1 MKTNQMME
9 VNIGGFTLP
18 IGHKTQM
25 GSLNALWAYGNGLRK
40 AKGLSELRLDNYLS
54 SPDTIEFLLAVEKRY
69 GTGYSKSLE
78 SRELEIPIDTGDSN
92 LSPKQSLTIEY
103 DRKTGHAKII
113 GGELSIIKTKRG
125 KYGGT
130 WAHLQVLTHAAGKLN
145 ADFLVEIIHVF
156 LNDKILGWRDIGGD
170 NYISLN
176 IAIDKFLPG
185 REAKSSNMGIY
196 INTAKLLKAKILGDE
211 GNWNN
216 ATPASVGW
224 VKGRVG
230 RATSVTTISQ
240 LILQSFFVN
249 RTVVVG
255 FV

>member
-1 MKTNQMME
+1 MME

-40 AKGLSELRLDNYLS
+40 AKGLKELDMKDYLR

-69 GTGYSKSLE
+69 GTGISKCGDSPQLE
-78 SRELEIPIDTGDSN
+78 YPIDTDSSE
-92 LSPKQSLTIEY
+92 LLPKQDLTIEY
-103 DRKTGHAKII
+103 DRKTGRAKII

-130 WAHLQVLTHAAGKLN
+130 WAHLQVLTHAAGKLS

-176 IAIDKFLPG
+176 IAIDNFLPG
-185 REAKSSNMGIY
+185 REATNSNMGIY
-196 INTAKLLKAKILGDE
+196 INTAKLLKAKILGDD
-211 GNWNN
+211 GKWNS
-216 ATPASVGW
+216 ATPIQLT
-224 VKGRVG
+224 K
-230 RATSVTTISQ
+230 RAKFEEKLISF
-240 LILQSFFVN
+240 LEM
-249 RTVVVG
+249 G
-255 FV
+255 FIRDWTHFKEVIHKL

>member
-1 MKTNQMME
+1 MRC
-9 VNIGGFTLP
+9 
-18 IGHKTQM
+18 
-25 GSLNALWAYGNGLRK
+25 GLMVM
-40 AKGLSELRLDNYLS
+40 GLSELRLDNYLS

-69 GTGYSKSLE
+69 GTGYSKYLE
-78 SRELEIPIDTGDSN
+78 SRELENPINTDDSD
-92 LSPKQSLTIEY
+92 LLPQQSLTIEY

-156 LNDKILGWRDIGGD
+156 LNEKILGWRDIGGD

-185 REAKSSNMGIY
+185 REATNSNMGIY
-196 INTAKLLKAKILGDE
+196 INTAKLLKAKILGDD
-211 GNWNN
+211 GNWNS
-216 ATPASVGW
+216 ATPIQLT
-224 VKGRVG
+224 K
-230 RATSVTTISQ
+230 RAKFEEK
-240 LILQSFFVN
+240 LITLLEMD
-249 RTVVVG
+249 VVRDWKH
-255 FV
+255 FKELIHKL

>member
-78 SRELEIPIDTGDSN
+78 SSELEIPIDTGDSN
-92 LSPKQSLTIEY
+92 LSPKHSLTIEY
-103 DRKTGHAKII
+103 DRKTGHAKVV

-130 WAHLQVLTHAAGKLN
+130 WAHLQVLTHAAGM
-145 ADFLVEIIHVF
+145 DCIT
-156 LNDKILGWRDIGGD
+156 
-170 NYISLN
+170 
-176 IAIDKFLPG
+176 G
-185 REAKSSNMGIY
+185 RI
-196 INTAKLLKAKILGDE
+196 
-211 GNWNN
+211 
-216 ATPASVGW
+216 
-224 VKGRVG
+224 
-230 RATSVTTISQ
+230 
-240 LILQSFFVN
+240 
-249 RTVVVG
+249 
-255 FV
+255 

>member
-25 GSLNALWAYGNGLRK
+25 GSLNALWAYGNRLRK
-40 AKGLSELRLDNYLS
+40 AKGLSELDMKDYLR

-69 GTGYSKSLE
+69 GTGISKCGDSPQLE
-78 SRELEIPIDTGDSN
+78 NSIDTADSD
-92 LSPKQSLTIEY
+92 LSPKQNLTIEY
-103 DRKTGHAKII
+103 DRKTGRAKII
-113 GGELSIIKTKRG
+113 GGKLSIIKTKRG

-130 WAHLQVLTHAAGKLN
+130 WAHLQVLTHAAGKLS

-176 IAIDKFLPG
+176 IAIDNFLPG
-185 REAKSSNMGIY
+185 REATNSNMGIY
-196 INTAKLLKAKILGDE
+196 INTAKLLKAKILGNG
-211 GNWNN
+211 GNWNSS
-216 ATPASVGW
+216 TPVQLTKRAKFEEKLISFLEMSFIRDW
-224 VKGRVG
+224 VHFKEV
-230 RATSVTTISQ
+230 IHK
-240 LILQSFFVN
+240 L
-249 RTVVVG
+249 
-255 FV
+255 

>member
-1 MKTNQMME
+1 
-9 VNIGGFTLP
+9 
-18 IGHKTQM
+18 
-25 GSLNALWAYGNGLRK
+25 
-40 AKGLSELRLDNYLS
+40 
-54 SPDTIEFLLAVEKRY
+54 LAVEKRY
-69 GTGYSKSLE
+69 GTDISKCVESTQLE
-78 SRELEIPIDTGDSN
+78 NSINTDNSNSPESGELENSMNTGDSD
-92 LSPKQSLTIEY
+92 LPPKQELTIEY
-103 DRKTGHAKII
+103 NRETGLAKVV

-130 WAHLQVLTHAAGKLN
+130 WAHLQVLTHAAGKLS

-185 REAKSSNMGIY
+185 REAKNSNMGIY

-216 ATPASVGW
+216 ATPIQLT
-224 VKGRVG
+224 K
-230 RATSVTTISQ
+230 RAKFEEK
-240 LILQSFFVN
+240 LI
-249 RTVVVG
+249 G
-255 FV
+255 FLEMNLVRDWNHLKELIHRL